1 MRVLENLEPGNVFS
15 FFEDICR
22 IPHGSGNTEQISD
35 YLTAFARERNLEYYR
50 DETGNVII
58 IKEAAPGY
66 ESHEPVM
73 LQGHMDMVAVKKP
86 GCPMDMEKE
95 GLHIKISGDSVY
107 AENTSLGGDDGI
119 AVAYGLALLD
129 GKEYRHPRIELVITV
144 DEETGMEGAR
154 AIDFSPCKAHTLI
167 NLDSEE
173 EGFFLTGCAGGA
185 RVNYSSTYDL
195 DSREGIPCTIKVSGL
210 LGGHSGAEI
219 HKERG
224 NANCLLGRVL
234 AALKEEASFAL
245 QGMEGGLADNAIP
258 REAKAELLLTGADS
272 AADRLKAEQ
281 VVEKL
286 NKALKKELAGKDTDV
301 NVEIAFAEREQRTCM
316 GEKDSERITAFL
328 NSIPHGVQAMSHDME
343 GLVETSLNLGMLS
356 LAEGKLHAGISVR
369 SSIDSAKYALIG
381 KLKSMAELA
390 GVQVD
395 VTGDYPGWAYRADSP
410 LRDKMTAVY
419 ESMYHKK
426 PVVQAIHAGLECGL
440 FAGKIENLDC
450 VSIGPDMKNIHTTEE
465 ELSVSS
471 TKRVWE
477 FLLKVLEEM

>member
-1 MRVLENLEPGNVFS
+1 
-15 FFEDICR
+15 
-22 IPHGSGNTEQISD
+22 
-35 YLTAFARERNLEYYR
+35 
-50 DETGNVII
+50 
-58 IKEAAPGY
+58 
-66 ESHEPVM
+66 
-73 LQGHMDMVAVKKP
+73 
-86 GCPMDMEKE
+86 
-95 GLHIKISGDSVY
+95 
-107 AENTSLGGDDGI
+107 
-119 AVAYGLALLD
+119 
-129 GKEYRHPRIELVITV
+129 
-144 DEETGMEGAR
+144 
-154 AIDFSPCKAHTLI
+154 
-167 NLDSEE
+167 
-173 EGFFLTGCAGGA
+173 
-185 RVNYSSTYDL
+185 
-195 DSREGIPCTIKVSGL
+195 
-210 LGGHSGAEI
+210 
-219 HKERG
+219 
-224 NANCLLGRVL
+224 
-234 AALKEEASFAL
+234 
-245 QGMEGGLADNAIP
+245 MEGGLADNAIP

-301 NVEIAFAEREQRTCM
+301 NVEIAFAERGQRTCM

-390 GVQVD
+390 GVQVE

>member
-1 MRVLENLEPGNVFS
+1 
-15 FFEDICR
+15 
-22 IPHGSGNTEQISD
+22 
-35 YLTAFARERNLEYYR
+35 
-50 DETGNVII
+50 
-58 IKEAAPGY
+58 
-66 ESHEPVM
+66 
-73 LQGHMDMVAVKKP
+73 
-86 GCPMDMEKE
+86 
-95 GLHIKISGDSVY
+95 
-107 AENTSLGGDDGI
+107 
-119 AVAYGLALLD
+119 
-129 GKEYRHPRIELVITV
+129 
-144 DEETGMEGAR
+144 
-154 AIDFSPCKAHTLI
+154 
-167 NLDSEE
+167 
-173 EGFFLTGCAGGA
+173 
-185 RVNYSSTYDL
+185 
-195 DSREGIPCTIKVSGL
+195 
-210 LGGHSGAEI
+210 
-219 HKERG
+219 
-224 NANCLLGRVL
+224 
-234 AALKEEASFAL
+234 
-245 QGMEGGLADNAIP
+245 
-258 REAKAELLLTGADS
+258 
-272 AADRLKAEQ
+272 
-281 VVEKL
+281 
-286 NKALKKELAGKDTDV
+286 
-301 NVEIAFAEREQRTCM
+301 
-316 GEKDSERITAFL
+316 
-328 NSIPHGVQAMSHDME
+328 MSHDME